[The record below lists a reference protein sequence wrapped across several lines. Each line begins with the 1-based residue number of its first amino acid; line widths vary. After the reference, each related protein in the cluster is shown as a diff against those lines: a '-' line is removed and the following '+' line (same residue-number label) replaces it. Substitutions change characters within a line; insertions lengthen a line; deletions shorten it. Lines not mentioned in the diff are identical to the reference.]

1 MNRKAYTLIHN
12 PYKAFAYMG
21 SKGHFKWMNDKT
33 YLSLYYRGVF
43 GKDIDWDNPKT
54 FNEKLQWLKLHDRN
68 PKYVQM
74 VDKYEAKEYVRS
86 IIGEQYII
94 PTYGIWNSFE
104 EIDFS
109 ILPNSFVLKC
119 THDSGGLVICKDKNK
134 LDYDKARD
142 KISRCLKKNFF
153 YFGREWPYK
162 NVKPRIIAEKYMEDN
177 STSELRD
184 YKFFCFNGVAKCF
197 KVDFDRFT
205 KHGANYYDFE
215 KRLLHLGEVMCPPN
229 PDKVVEIPKSYLMM
243 KELAER
249 LSLNV
254 PFLRTDFYDVDGE
267 IYFGELTFFPQSG
280 FGKFIYD
287 DNDTML
293 GTWMR
298 LPEKMG
304 GGVLHSI

>member
-1 MNRKAYTLIHN
+1 MNRIAYTLIHN

-43 GKDIDWDNPKT
+43 GKDIDWNNPKT
-54 FNEKLQWLKLHDRN
+54 FNEKLQWLKLYDRN
-68 PKYVQM
+68 PKYIQM

-86 IIGEQYII
+86 VIGEQYII

-109 ILPNSFVLKC
+109 KLPNSFVLKC
-119 THDSGGLVICKDKNK
+119 THDSGGLVICKDKDK

-142 KISRCLKKNFF
+142 KISGCLKKNFF
-153 YFGREWPYK
+153 CFGREWPYK

-184 YKFFCFNGVAKCF
+184 YKFFCFNGVARCF
-197 KVDFDRFT
+197 KVDFDRFI

-215 KRLLHLGEVMCPPN
+215 KRLLHLGEVVCPPN
-229 PDKVVEIPKSYLMM
+229 PDKKVEIPASYLMM

-254 PFLRTDFYDVDGE
+254 PFLRVDFYDVDGK

-280 FGKFIYD
+280 FGKFIYE

-298 LPEKMG
+298 LPR
-304 GGVLHSI
+304 